1 MSDRV
6 QQAADQIGLAPGE
19 LVSITFDA
27 DQPHNG
33 HSDGYVVERT
43 DDGSSQQADYRVIKD
58 HS

>member
-1 MSDRV
+1 MGDRV

-19 LVSITFDA
+19 QVSITFAA

-33 HSDGYVVERT
+33 HSDGYVVTRT
-43 DDGSSQQADYRVIKD
+43 DDGSGAATYNVDKD